1 MLSGRP
7 TLPRVARDE
16 SGFTLIETL
25 VAIVTGVI
33 VTGALFA
40 ILEVSLHQSARVV
53 DVVQATQLSRTTMTR
68 MVNELHSACIGP
80 KFTPILQGSDENELM
95 FVNGYSKES
104 QIPLSSTSAS
114 EGQLGA
120 YEHIIKYE
128 SATGRLVDYTYP
140 STGGTW
146 PNFTFGA
153 ASPAKGVRIGENI
166 SQSETSA
173 KTAVPVFQYFKYAT
187 ESSGTTETPLG
198 TISTTKQPGAE
209 NLKEG
214 LSEAEADQT
223 ASVLISYRT
232 ASADKDTRQNRSVDL
247 SSQVTL
253 AFSAPNSEATISAG
267 PCE

>member
-1 MLSGRP
+1 MLIVPP
-7 TLPRVARDE
+7 TLPRVARDD

-40 ILEVSLHQSARVV
+40 ILEVALHQSARVV

-68 MVNELHSACIGP
+68 MVNELHSACIAP
-80 KFTPILQGSDENELM
+80 KFTPIEKGSTENELI
-95 FVNGYSKES
+95 FINGYSKES
-104 QIPLSSTSAS
+104 QIPLSSASAT

-120 YEHIIKYE
+120 YLHKIKYE
-128 SATGRLVDYTYP
+128 SSKLVDYTYP
-140 STGGTW
+140 STGGVW
-146 PNFTFGA
+146 PNFTFSGT

-166 SQSETSA
+166 SQSETPA
-173 KTAVPVFQYFKYAT
+173 KLPVPVFQYFKYAT
-187 ESSGTTETPLG
+187 ESSGGAETPLG
-198 TISTTKQPGAE
+198 TISTTAQPGA
-209 NLKEG
+209 KAG
-214 LSEAEADQT
+214 LSEAEAAQT

-232 ASADKDTRQNRSVDL
+232 ASANKDTRQNRSVDL

-253 AFSAPNSEATISAG
+253 AFSAPNSEATITAG